1 MFWRT
6 NPYFISSLKNEA
18 YGNLTQDL
26 NKEII
31 NISYNELNLPEII
44 DFKYNN
50 RILYQY
56 DNIKMEN
63 KAAITWWKR
72 KAIYFNSIIIGL
84 IALVLTI
91 EKVVFPFSII
101 GFIVPIIIVFLIG
114 LNVVYFFIL
123 YLYLLFYS
131 KKEVQIR
138 YLRNIYLLFILVI
151 VCFILYFS
159 YKDITNLI
167 ESKKHNEYY
176 NSEAKKY
183 WCISGAD
190 QWVW

>member
-1 MFWRT
+1 MT
-6 NPYFISSLKNEA
+6 PKSKM
-18 YGNLTQDL
+18 
-26 NKEII
+26 
-31 NISYNELNLPEII
+31 
-44 DFKYNN
+44 
-50 RILYQY
+50 
-56 DNIKMEN
+56 NIKMGN

-114 LNVVYFFIL
+114 LNVVYLFIL

-151 VCFILYFS
+151 VCFIMYFS
-159 YKDITNLI
+159 YKDIDNLI
-167 ESKKHNEYY
+167 ESKMQNEYY

-183 WCISGAD
+183 
-190 QWVW
+190 